1 MSGVI
6 LTGGILIGFFALILA
21 SGGVLIWLT
30 LVTGETLTPAQ
41 STLLNAADWVIK
53 LCLGAIAGY
62 ISGAGLLLRKP
73 NGAKSA

>member
-1 MSGVI
+1 MSGAI
-6 LTGGILIGFFALILA
+6 ITGGILIGFFALILA
-21 SGGVLIWLT
+21 SGGVMIWLT

-41 STLLNAADWVIK
+41 STLLNATDWVIK

-73 NGAKSA
+73 KSAPSA